1 MLFMSINF
9 IICLGPYNTMFI
21 AFPYEKIIPKNEMF
35 SLIPKEGVLEGV
47 KPPHFFVEG
56 YI

>member
-1 MLFMSINF
+1 
-9 IICLGPYNTMFI
+9 MFI